1 MFYEDSQLEDTS
13 KKDESKTISIASFKT
28 QLLKKKINSMS
39 KLWMSFKYYDICLLS
54 EFHLHLGQFIF
65 IRQMNIECIKPVF
78 HN

>member
-39 KLWMSFKYYDICLLS
+39 KL
-54 EFHLHLGQFIF
+54 
-65 IRQMNIECIKPVF
+65 
-78 HN
+78 